1 MSCGINNPVMV
12 VYDISGSGIK
22 MPSRYNENDLV
33 GDMLKMILNE
43 DTKMMEVPVDSS
55 IADESTV
62 YDEDAEPTDTPLVSV
77 IPDEISTTP
86 APISLPS
93 TTSIEAPT
101 IEITTSMITP
111 SSETTPNIPTTIAPE
126 TTPNIT
132 TTIAPETTP
141 NIPTTTSIATE
152 TTSSGAVEYF
162 TNKLKCTEKKNYLI
176 FGIIITIF
184 LLVIILVLQKANNK
198 L

>member
-33 GDMLKMILNE
+33 GDMLRIMLNG
-43 DTKMMEVPVDSS
+43 DTKMMEVPVDASVS
-55 IADESTV
+55 DESTV

-77 IPDEISTTP
+77 IPGTTP

-93 TTSIEAPT
+93 TSISVPT
-101 IEITTSMITP
+101 VEITTAMLTP
-111 SSETTPNIPTTIAPE
+111 STIAPVVE
-126 TTPNIT
+126 TTT
-132 TTIAPETTP
+132 STP
-141 NIPTTTSIATE
+141 TVETTTSIAPVVETTTISTPTVE
-152 TTSSGAVEYF
+152 TTSTSVEYF
-162 TNKLKCTEKKNYLI
+162 TNKLKCTEKKNYLT
-176 FGIIITIF
+176 FGIIIAIF
-184 LLVIILVLQKANNK
+184 ILVIILVLQNSKK